1 MEFYIVAGTHKEGTD
16 LDSSKIFS
24 DFEAALAYGELLL
37 ASYDA
42 YEIVQRSVEQ
52 NV

>member
-1 MEFYIVAGTHKEGTD
+1 MEFYIVAGTHEHEGAD

-42 YEIVQRSVEQ
+42 YEIVQRSVE
-52 NV
+52 